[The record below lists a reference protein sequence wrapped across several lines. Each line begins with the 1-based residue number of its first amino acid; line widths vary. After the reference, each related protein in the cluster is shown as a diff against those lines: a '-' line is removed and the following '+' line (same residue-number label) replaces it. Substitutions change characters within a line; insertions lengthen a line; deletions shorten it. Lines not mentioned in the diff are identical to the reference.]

1 MLPHASRDV
10 RASKGSSGEP
20 ASPALHPVVA
30 AAARGELPSWA
41 VAGTSRREHMARV
54 AGLLDDWATAL
65 GSSEDD
71 RARWRASGY
80 LHDALRDERADVLRP
95 LVPPDQRD
103 LLGPMLHGPAAAE
116 RLRQDGVRDEELLS
130 AVAAHTTGRAGLAV
144 LGLALYAADY
154 LEPGRDFGPKS
165 DELHASL
172 RARMPGDLRAV
183 VRDVAAERMR
193 RGLESR
199 RPIHPETLALY
210 NELAQ

>member
-1 MLPHASRDV
+1 MLPHASRDI
-10 RASKGSSGEP
+10 RASTSASGGP
-20 ASPALHPVVA
+20 ASALHPLVA

-41 VAGTSRREHMARV
+41 VAGAARREHMARV
-54 AGLLDDWATAL
+54 AGLLDVWAAAL

-71 RARWRASGY
+71 RARWRAAGY

-95 LVPPDQRD
+95 LVPPGQRD

-130 AVAAHTTGRAGLAV
+130 AVAAHTTGRAGLEV

-154 LEPGRDFGPKS
+154 LEPGRDFGS
-165 DELHASL
+165 EADELHTSL

-199 RPIHPETLALY
+199 RPLHPDTVALY
-210 NELAQ
+210 NELAR